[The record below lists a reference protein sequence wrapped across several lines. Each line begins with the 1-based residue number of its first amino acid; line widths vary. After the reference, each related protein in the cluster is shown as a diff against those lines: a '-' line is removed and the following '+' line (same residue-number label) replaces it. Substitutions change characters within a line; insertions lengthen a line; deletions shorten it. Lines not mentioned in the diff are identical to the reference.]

1 MPPIFI
7 EGHSKCQVFIYP
19 HQRDKIKTSK
29 LANSLSCAYQN
40 KPDFIKHYLNL
51 IQLRGTAKMF
61 KSGSKFMDDIARM
74 AGGTVGI
81 LNSLKQELQD
91 DIKERVDMM
100 AERLDLVPRVDFEKL
115 EARIA
120 TLEKQLGVTAP
131 EKTSKA
137 KKAAPKKKTDT
148 KAKATPKAK
157 TAKTGT
163 AKKSAPVKKA
173 PAKKTATN
181 KTPAKKTAP
190 KKKK

>member
-1 MPPIFI
+1 
-7 EGHSKCQVFIYP
+7 
-19 HQRDKIKTSK
+19 
-29 LANSLSCAYQN
+29 
-40 KPDFIKHYLNL
+40 
-51 IQLRGTAKMF
+51 MF

-131 EKTSKA
+131 AKTSKA
-137 KKAAPKKKTDT
+137 KKAASKKKTAT

-173 PAKKTATN
+173 PAKKTAIK
-181 KTPAKKTAP
+181 KTPSKKTAP